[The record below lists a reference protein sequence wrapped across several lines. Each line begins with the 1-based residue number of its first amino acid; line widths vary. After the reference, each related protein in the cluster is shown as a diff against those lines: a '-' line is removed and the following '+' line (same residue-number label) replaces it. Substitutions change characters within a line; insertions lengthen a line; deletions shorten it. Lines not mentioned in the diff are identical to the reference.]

1 MKLYCIYDRK
11 GELMNPPFVQQN
23 NAMAIRQFQIMV
35 NQPSTPER
43 SNIIHDYHEDFVLMY
58 LGEFND
64 KTCEFSPQNPTLLLS
79 TATELLTPPPRLL
92 KCSYKV
98 RLPAF
103 QCCGIMLTRQVVI
116 LQLLKGVQRYVER
129 LFCFYIPAMPV

>member
-58 LGEFND
+58 LGEFDD
-64 KTCEFSPQNPTLLLS
+64 KTCSPHKLTHLS
-79 TATELLTPPPRLL
+79 
-92 KCSYKV
+92 Y
-98 RLPAF
+98 
-103 QCCGIMLTRQVVI
+103 TRRDGTKKKKLSI
-116 LQLLKGVQRYVER
+116 
-129 LFCFYIPAMPV
+129 

>member
-35 NQPSTPER
+35 NQPSTSER

-58 LGEFND
+58 LGEFDDN
-64 KTCEFSPQNPTLLLS
+64 THTFYYMRI
-79 TATELLTPPPRLL
+79 PPR
-92 KCSYKV
+92 
-98 RLPAF
+98 
-103 QCCGIMLTRQVVI
+103 MLRD
-116 LQLLKGVQRYVER
+116 LRFLSRGM
-129 LFCFYIPAMPV
+129 A

>member
-35 NQPSTPER
+35 NQASTPER

-58 LGEFND
+58 LGEFDD
-64 KTCEFSPQNPTLLLS
+64 KTCAFSPQNPPLLLS
-79 TATELLTPPPRLL
+79 TATELLTTPPRLL
-92 KCSYKV
+92 KCNCKV

-103 QCCGIMLTRQVVI
+103 SFCGIISTRQVVI
-116 LQLLKGVQRYVER
+116 PQHIKGVQRNVER

>member
-58 LGEFND
+58 LGEFDD
-64 KTCEFSPQNPTLLLS
+64 KTCVFSPQSPTLLLS
-79 TATELLTPPPRLL
+79 TATELLTPPPRLI
-92 KCSYKV
+92 KCNCNV

-103 QCCGIMLTRQVVI
+103 KCCDIILTRQVVI
-116 LQLLKGVQRYVER
+116 SQRN
-129 LFCFYIPAMPV
+129 

>member
-43 SNIIHDYHEDFVLMY
+43 SNIVHDYHEDFVLMY

-92 KCSYKV
+92 KCNCSV

-103 QCCGIMLTRQVVI
+103 SFCDILLTRQVVI
-116 LQLLKGVQRYVER
+116 SQHIKGVQRYVER

>member
-1 MKLYCIYDRK
+1 MKIYCIYDRK
-11 GELMNPPFVQQN
+11 AELMNPPFVQQN

-35 NQPSTPER
+35 NQASTPER

-58 LGEFND
+58 LGEFDD
-64 KTCEFSPQNPTLLLS
+64 KTCVFSPQSPTLLLS

-98 RLPAF
+98 RLPAY
-103 QCCGIMLTRQVVI
+103 QCCDII
-116 LQLLKGVQRYVER
+116 LNKASCNITTQLRR
-129 LFCFYIPAMPV
+129 SA

>member
-11 GELMNPPFVQQN
+11 GELMNPPFTQQN

-58 LGEFND
+58 LGEFDD
-64 KTCEFSPQNPTLLLS
+64 KTCAFSPQSPALLLS
-79 TATELLTPPPRLL
+79 TATELLTPPPE
-92 KCSYKV
+92 
-98 RLPAF
+98 
-103 QCCGIMLTRQVVI
+103 
-116 LQLLKGVQRYVER
+116 GVK
-129 LFCFYIPAMPV
+129 M

>member
-35 NQPSTPER
+35 NQPSTPDR

-58 LGEFND
+58 LGEFDD
-64 KTCEFSPQNPTLLLS
+64 KTCVFSPQNPTLLLS

-92 KCSYKV
+92 KCNCNV

-103 QCCGIMLTRQVVI
+103 SLCGILQSRQVVI
-116 LQLLKGVQRYVER
+116 PQHKLGVQRKS
-129 LFCFYIPAMPV
+129 

>member
-1 MKLYCIYDRK
+1 MKIYCIYDRK
-11 GELMNPPFVQQN
+11 AELMNPPFTQQN

-35 NQPSTPER
+35 NQPSTPDR

-79 TATELLTPPPRLL
+79 TATELLTPPPQTA
-92 KCSYKV
+92 K
-98 RLPAF
+98 
-103 QCCGIMLTRQVVI
+103 M
-116 LQLLKGVQRYVER
+116 QL
-129 LFCFYIPAMPV
+129 

>member
-92 KCSYKV
+92 KCNCSV

-103 QCCGIMLTRQVVI
+103 SFCDILLTRQVVLSQHI
-116 LQLLKGVQRYVER
+116 KGVQRYVER

>member
-58 LGEFND
+58 LGEFDD
-64 KTCEFSPQNPTLLLS
+64 KTCVFSPQNPTLLLS

-92 KCSYKV
+92 KCSCKV

-103 QCCGIMLTRQVVI
+103 SFCGIINTRQVVI
-116 LQLLKGVQRYVER
+116 PQHIKGVQRNVER
-129 LFCFYIPAMPV
+129 LFCFYIPAMPA

>member
-43 SNIIHDYHEDFVLMY
+43 SNIIH
-58 LGEFND
+58 
-64 KTCEFSPQNPTLLLS
+64 
-79 TATELLTPPPRLL
+79 
-92 KCSYKV
+92 
-98 RLPAF
+98 
-103 QCCGIMLTRQVVI
+103 
-116 LQLLKGVQRYVER
+116 ER
-129 LFCFYIPAMPV
+129 AKK

>member
-11 GELMNPPFVQQN
+11 GELMNPPFTQQN

-58 LGEFND
+58 LGEFDD
-64 KTCEFSPQNPTLLLS
+64 KTCVFSPQNPTLLLS
-79 TATELLTPPPRLL
+79 TATELLTPPWRVL
-92 KCSYKV
+92 KCNCNV

-103 QCCGIMLTRQVVI
+103 SFRGILHIRQVVI
-116 LQLLKGVQRYVER
+116 PHIKGAQRNVER

>member
-11 GELMNPPFVQQN
+11 GELMNPPFTQQN

-58 LGEFND
+58 LGEFDD
-64 KTCEFSPQNPTLLLS
+64 KTCEFTPQVPSLLLS
-79 TATELLTPPPRLL
+79 TATELLTPPPRQL
-92 KCSYKV
+92 KYDCNV

-103 QCCGIMLTRQVVI
+103 LFRGIMLTRQVVI
-116 LQLLKGVQRYVER
+116 PRQLRR
-129 LFCFYIPAMPV
+129 SA

>member
-1 MKLYCIYDRK
+1 MRLYCIYDRK
-11 GELMNPPFVQQN
+11 GELMNPPFIQQN

-35 NQPSTPER
+35 NQPSTPDR

-58 LGEFND
+58 LGEFDD
-64 KTCEFSPQNPTLLLS
+64 KTCLFSPQNPTLLLS

-103 QCCGIMLTRQVVI
+103 RCCGIILTRQVVI
-116 LQLLKGVQRYVER
+116 SQRN
-129 LFCFYIPAMPV
+129 

>member
-11 GELMNPPFVQQN
+11 AELMNPPFVQQN

-58 LGEFND
+58 LGEFDD
-64 KTCEFSPQNPTLLLS
+64 KTCAFSPQSPTLLLS

-92 KCSYKV
+92 KCNCSV

-103 QCCGIMLTRQVVI
+103 LFCGILHIRQVVI
-116 LQLLKGVQRYVER
+116 PRIKGVQRNVER

>member
-11 GELMNPPFVQQN
+11 GELMNPPFTQQN

-58 LGEFND
+58 LGEFDD
-64 KTCEFSPQNPTLLLS
+64 KTCVFSPQSPTLLLS
-79 TATELLTPPPRLL
+79 TATELLTPPPENGKDYNQLSKPR
-92 KCSYKV
+92 
-98 RLPAF
+98 F
-103 QCCGIMLTRQVVI
+103 CGHQQETNQNT
-116 LQLLKGVQRYVER
+116 KYDNADGD
-129 LFCFYIPAMPV
+129 

>member
-35 NQPSTPER
+35 NQASTPER

-58 LGEFND
+58 LGEFDD
-64 KTCEFSPQNPTLLLS
+64 KTCQFSPQNPTLLLS
-79 TATELLTPPPRLL
+79 TATELLTPPWRVL
-92 KCSYKV
+92 KCSCIV

-103 QCCGIMLTRQVVI
+103 KCCDIILTRQVVI
-116 LQLLKGVQRYVER
+116 SQRN
-129 LFCFYIPAMPV
+129 

>member
-11 GELMNPPFVQQN
+11 GELMNPPFIQPN

-58 LGEFND
+58 LGDFDD
-64 KTCEFSPQNPTLLLS
+64 KTCVFSPQSPTLLLS
-79 TATELLTPPPRLL
+79 TATELLTSSPEVA
-92 KCSYKV
+92 K
-98 RLPAF
+98 
-103 QCCGIMLTRQVVI
+103 M
-116 LQLLKGVQRYVER
+116 
-129 LFCFYIPAMPV
+129 

>member
-58 LGEFND
+58 LGEFDD
-64 KTCEFSPQNPTLLLS
+64 KTCVFSPQDPTLLLS
-79 TATELLTPPPRLL
+79 TATELLTPSLESV
-92 KCSYKV
+92 K
-98 RLPAF
+98 
-103 QCCGIMLTRQVVI
+103 M
-116 LQLLKGVQRYVER
+116 
-129 LFCFYIPAMPV
+129 

>member
-35 NQPSTPER
+35 NQASTPER

-58 LGEFND
+58 LGDFDD
-64 KTCEFSPQNPTLLLS
+64 KTCAFSPQNPTLLLS
-79 TATELLTPPPRLL
+79 TATELLTPPRRVL
-92 KCSYKV
+92 KCDCKV

-103 QCCGIMLTRQVVI
+103 SFCGIINTRQVVI
-116 LQLLKGVQRYVER
+116 PQHIKGVQRNVER
-129 LFCFYIPAMPV
+129 LFCF

>member
-35 NQPSTPER
+35 NQPSTSER

-58 LGEFND
+58 LGEFDD

-79 TATELLTPPPRLL
+79 TATELLTPPRRVL

-103 QCCGIMLTRQVVI
+103 QCCGIILTRQVVI
-116 LQLLKGVQRYVER
+116 SQRN
-129 LFCFYIPAMPV
+129 